1 MLPVNTSQSIGGS
14 PLSPGGSLRYPK
26 DPVSNDTDYVRFDFY
41 DYKSPFSGG
50 STGDTREAYNN
61 SADKNG
67 LGTPRGSVILYMPE
81 DIQAE
86 YGAQW
91 SGRNISNI
99 GRSALA
105 AAGKLSN
112 NADVVG
118 SINEVLKGFNESIT
132 NGVTQGTGIANIVKT
147 ALSSAQF
154 DDLSVN
160 NILSLTG
167 GKILNP
173 NTELIYDGPQMRNF
187 SLNFK
192 MAPKN
197 QPEAS
202 EIKKIITAFK
212 QAILPKFNGDT
223 AGTGGSQSLRA
234 FVGIPMVVDVSFM
247 SGSTN
252 NRYVSQYKPSV
263 LTNVN
268 VSYTP
273 DGAWATY
280 EGGSPVATSLSLQ
293 FMELKMVYSEEI
305 FTEGASY

>member
-1 MLPVNTSQSIGGS
+1 MLPVNVSQSIQGS

-26 DPVSNDTDYVRFDFY
+26 DAISNDTDYVRFNFY
-41 DYKSPFSGG
+41 DYKSPFADGAG
-50 STGDTREAYNN
+50 GDTLSAYNN
-61 SADKNG
+61 SADQNG
-67 LGTPRGSVILYMPE
+67 LGTYRGSVILYMPE

-99 GRSALA
+99 GRGALGGTGKLSTQGDIVGSLNEVVTSFNA
-105 AAGKLSN
+105 AAG
-112 NADVVG
+112 NA
-118 SINEVLKGFNESIT
+118 
-132 NGVTQGTGIANIVKT
+132 TQGTAVANIVKT
-147 ALSSAQF
+147 ALSAAQF

-202 EIKKIITAFK
+202 EVKKIITAFK

-223 AGTGGSQSLRA
+223 AGSGGSASLRA
-234 FVGIPMVVDVSFM
+234 FIGIPMVVDVSFM
-247 SGSTN
+247 TGGTN

-280 EGGSPVATSLSLQ
+280 EGGSPVATSLSLS

-305 FTEGASY
+305 YTEGASY